1 MEMVIVVHLKLL
13 AFYSS
18 KERSKV
24 GGKIFE
30 LSSTS
35 LFYAGNKHTHRVDF
49 MPPPYCL
56 ALSQTVL

>member
-24 GGKIFE
+24 GGKS
-30 LSSTS
+30 LSSVLLPFFMQAT
-35 LFYAGNKHTHRVDF
+35 NTHRVDF